1 MKTKFEISHIVF
13 MQDEVIENCYKYYE
27 KYYKKNGFILDKEN
41 EEVYIMFGE
50 QFNFNEGDSLELYD
64 ELMIVKWKSTNI
76 NDRVITYY
84 LIEE

>member
-1 MKTKFEISHIVF
+1 

-84 LIEE
+84 LIEEQN